1 MADPGR
7 PEKVTAQRGDRLRCL
22 GWRQEGLLR
31 MLENVLEIGER
42 PEDLVVYAARGKA
55 ARDWESYSRIVASLQ
70 HLGEDETLV
79 VQSGKPVAVFGSS
92 PEAPLVVMACGNVV
106 GHYATPEYFDE
117 LCDRGLIMWGGL
129 TAGAWQYIGFQGV
142 LQGVFELLQ
151 AVAKEHFGGSLA
163 GRFVLTSGLGG
174 MGSAQPLAIAMAGG
188 SGIVVEVD
196 PDKCARAQD
205 RGHLAS
211 VTDDV
216 DKALALVAS
225 GEAGSVI
232 GLVGNAAAV
241 YSELADKGIVPD
253 IVTDLT
259 AAHDAVFGYCPVDYS
274 LEEWKARRE
283 LDPGDVADR
292 ARRSMARQVE
302 AMLELKA
309 GGSVVF
315 EEGNNLRVQ
324 AKGAGVQGA
333 FEIDGFAQ
341 RYLRP
346 LFCRG
351 IGPFRWVALSGEHTD
366 LAELD
371 RLVVEMSFRP
381 EVESWISLAR
391 EHVKTQGLPA
401 RSCWLGHGERS
412 RFAVAVNELVR
423 DGRLAGPVAFTRD
436 HFDSGGM
443 THPHIGTEGMADGSG
458 AVSDWPILDAL
469 LLAASGADLVAVHAG
484 GAGYAG
490 YMQSAGVTIVAD
502 GSKGAG
508 ERLRRGLDADSGLGV
523 LRYADAGYTEA
534 QSAASSAGL
543 GLRHEREEKR

>member
-490 YMQSAGVTIVAD
+490 YMQSAGITIVAD